1 MRTLKVK
8 SEKSVQAQQFPHT
21 ETYFKKGLDGGAH
34 NQVVRDG
41 GAHNQLVED
50 GDAHN
55 QLVEDGDAHNQLV
68 EDDGAH
74 NQFVKEQLKSGRRKR
89 FHLCACANCFV

>member
-55 QLVEDGDAHNQLV
+55 QLVED
-68 EDDGAH
+68 DGAH

-89 FHLCACANCFV
+89 FHLCACANCFD

>member
-55 QLVEDGDAHNQLV
+55 QLVED
-68 EDDGAH
+68 DGAH